1 MGKSNSQLSKDAS
14 VEILFLDVGQG
25 DATLAI
31 DWSTSRGLL
40 IDCPPGRESVVE
52 DAVESRGIDLDTVIV
67 SHWDMDHFGGIMPI
81 IDSLGGRALRF
92 NFDTMYEKDSKTKSF
107 AVHRRL
113 LDAKYESIEMGP
125 AEEDHQGEIGN
136 LTYKIVAP
144 QRQHLLQALVTRDR
158 NLASAVVLLEA
169 HGSRVIVA
177 GDADGRVWH
186 RLIDRNVPLTA
197 EVLRWPHHGA
207 SIQDHRSVNNLR
219 VLQATG
225 AEHVVASLGTRNR
238 YGHPTTGMVSDVNG
252 LGARVICTE
261 ATSACHPFADGS
273 AHPCAGTVAVHLYSD
288 GTFSLNPTLSD
299 HSSKISQWEH
309 PICNAKP

>member
-1 MGKSNSQLSKDAS
+1 MGSSSSQHSKENS

-31 DWSTSRGLL
+31 DWSTAKALL
-40 IDCPPGRESVVE
+40 IDCPPGRESVIE
-52 DAVESRGIDLDTVIV
+52 DAVESRGVDLDTVIV

-92 NFDTMYEKDSKTKSF
+92 NFDTMYEVDNKTRSF

-125 AEEDHQGEIGN
+125 AEEDHHGEIGN

-144 QRQHLLQALVTRDR
+144 WRQHLLKALVSRDR

-169 HGSRVIVA
+169 HGSRVVVA

-186 RLIDRNVPLTA
+186 RLINQNASLAAD
-197 EVLRWPHHGA
+197 VLRWPHHGA
-207 SIQDHRSVNNLR
+207 SIQDDPRVNNLS

-225 AEHVVASLGTRNR
+225 AEHVIASLGTSNR
-238 YGHPTTGMVSDVNG
+238 YGHPNTTMVTDVNG
-252 LGARVICTE
+252 FGARILCTE
-261 ATSACHPFADGS
+261 ATSACHPFADNS
-273 AHPCAGTVAVHLYSD
+273 AHPCAGTISAHLYPD
-288 GTFSLNPTLSD
+288 GSISVTPKSID
-299 HSSKISQWEH
+299 HSSKVSQWVH
-309 PICNAKP
+309 PVCNAKV